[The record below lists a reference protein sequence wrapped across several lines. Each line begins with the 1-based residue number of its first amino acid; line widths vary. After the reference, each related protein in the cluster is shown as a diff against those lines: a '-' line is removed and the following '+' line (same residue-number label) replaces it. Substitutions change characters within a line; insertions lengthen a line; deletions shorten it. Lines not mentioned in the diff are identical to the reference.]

1 MSARVDVVVEGY
13 VGDRV
18 GSSVT
23 LLRDGDTTA
32 IVDPG
37 MVASRASILDPL
49 AALGVE
55 PGDVTDVLISHHH
68 PDHTINIALFPRAKV
83 HDFASTYVDDL
94 WLDHDEDDFV
104 LSPSITLSPTP
115 GHTAEDASTLVTSES
130 GLVVLTHLWWKADGP
145 ADDPYAPSREQ
156 LREQRERILALGPSL
171 IIPGH
176 GSPFVPGADT
186 PR

>member
-1 MSARVDVVVEGY
+1 MTALVDVLVEGY

-37 MVASRASILDPL
+37 MVARRGAILDPL
-49 AALGVE
+49 AALGVGPE
-55 PGDVTDVLISHHH
+55 EVTDVLISHHH
-68 PDHTINIALFPRAKV
+68 PDHTVNIALFPRARV

-94 WLDHDEDDFV
+94 WLDHDDGDFA
-104 LSPSITLSPTP
+104 LSPSISLSPTP
-115 GHTAEDASTLVTSES
+115 GHTAEDASTLVATES

-145 ADDPYAPSREQ
+145 ADDPYAPSRDQ
-156 LREQRERILALGPSL
+156 LRAQRERVLALEPSL

-176 GSPFVPGADT
+176 GAPFVPDAGT
-186 PR
+186 PL